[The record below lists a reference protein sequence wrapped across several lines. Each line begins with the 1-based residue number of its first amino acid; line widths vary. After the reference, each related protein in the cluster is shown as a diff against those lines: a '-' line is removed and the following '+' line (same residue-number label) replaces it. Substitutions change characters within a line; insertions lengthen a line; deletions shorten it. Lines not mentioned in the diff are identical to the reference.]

1 MVQEQSKLNKKI
13 KKSER
18 NYIIFI
24 CGRSNTVLKDFP
36 RKLKKV
42 TGDKIYIHKSVEQ
55 IYLEISQET
64 SLVHSK

>member
-24 CGRSNTVLKDFP
+24 CGQSNTVLKDFP
-36 RKLKKV
+36 KKE

-55 IYLEISQET
+55 IYLEISHET